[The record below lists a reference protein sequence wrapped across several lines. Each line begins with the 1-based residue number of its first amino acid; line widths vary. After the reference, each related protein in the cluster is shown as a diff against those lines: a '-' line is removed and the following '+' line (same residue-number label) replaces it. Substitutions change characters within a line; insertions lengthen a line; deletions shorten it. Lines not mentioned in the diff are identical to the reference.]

1 MHVVIAGAG
10 RVGAELASRMSEAGH
25 DVVVI
30 DRDQSAL
37 DSLGVEFNGDT
48 VLGEAFDVTA
58 LRRAGIE
65 GAEVFL
71 AVTSSDNVNLMATE
85 VVRRVFKTARAIA
98 RLFDPARAES
108 YDALGIDYIAG
119 TKLIANVFYE
129 QVIEESFDYHVTF
142 PSGDVEIIEFRLNA
156 EAEGLTLKDLEVRNK
171 LRIAAVFRDGETII
185 PGRRF
190 AFAEGDLVIAAAR
203 EGVEKRI
210 DLYLKEGPP

>member
-1 MHVVIAGAG
+1 M
-10 RVGAELASRMSEAGH
+10 
-25 DVVVI
+25 
-30 DRDQSAL
+30 
-37 DSLGVEFNGDT
+37 
-48 VLGEAFDVTA
+48 TA

-108 YDALGIDYIAG
+108 YEALGIDYIAG

-142 PSGDVEIIEFRLNA
+142 PSGDVEIIEFRLHT
-156 EAEGLTLKDLEVRNK
+156 EAEGLTLRDLE
-171 LRIAAVFRDGETII
+171 T
-185 PGRRF
+185 
-190 AFAEGDLVIAAAR
+190 R
-203 EGVEKRI
+203 EGSHQ
-210 DLYLKEGPP
+210 PPQAD